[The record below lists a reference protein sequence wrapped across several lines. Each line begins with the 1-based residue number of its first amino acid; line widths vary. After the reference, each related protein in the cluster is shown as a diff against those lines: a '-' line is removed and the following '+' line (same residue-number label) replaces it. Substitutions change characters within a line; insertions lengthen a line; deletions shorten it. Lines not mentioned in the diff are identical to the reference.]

1 MFPLSSFKLYVSKV
15 GSKIL
20 FLPNINSDDNSMP
33 PILLY
38 GGTEPLT
45 LSKCEH
51 IRTSKDISF
60 SYVYYEMTPNDIDYL
75 EKIGHAFVYYKK

>member
-1 MFPLSSFKLYVSKV
+1 
-15 GSKIL
+15 
-20 FLPNINSDDNSMP
+20 MP